1 MTSVGGR
8 TRLPHGVGAREFA
21 EALTAFRAVLG
32 DSRVLTAEAVALT
45 GYDDPQAVC
54 GAGHF
59 APSAALLPRS
69 VEEVRQLL
77 PLAGRHRIPLAPA
90 LPGRHTG
97 LGGAAP
103 RLPGAVVLDLAGLNR
118 IVAVDA
124 TFGHAVVEPGVT
136 FADLAAHL
144 AAHRLPYRLDPVD
157 LGWGSVLGHALDTGG
172 LAPYEDEPP
181 LWCGL
186 EVVLPDGE
194 LVRTGTGAVPGA
206 RTAHLWPYGHGPSF
220 DTMFAPLNLGVVT
233 RLGVRLRPAPA
244 DRRSYVVTVPRAD
257 DLGPLVDIL
266 RALRADGTLTEPPIV
281 RGPLLAAAAAGRR
294 REDFPGVPGPVPE
307 DAVASVVRELRLGH
321 WTAYGTLAGH
331 PAVVNARWA
340 ALREALEPVP
350 GARCTLGEPGADR
363 APAGLWGD
371 AADGWLKH
379 GGHLAVTPVLPA
391 TGADALG
398 QYGSTRRLLHAA
410 DHDYLGSFVVGRRVL
425 HHHVPVVFDVHD
437 PDGRAGALALAR
449 RLVTRA
455 AADGLGVRQ
464 AHPALMDEVA
474 AAYAEHDHALRRLGE
489 RVKDT
494 LDPAGV
500 LAPGSHGLWP
510 RRYRGLGL

>member
-1 MTSVGGR
+1 MTPVDGR

-21 EALTAFRAVLG
+21 EALAAFRAVLS
-32 DSRVLTAEAVALT
+32 DSRVLTSEAVALT
-45 GYDDPQAVC
+45 GYDDAQAVL
-54 GAGHF
+54 GPGHF
-59 APSAALLPRS
+59 APSAALLPGT

-77 PLAGRHRIPLAPA
+77 RLAGRHRIPLAPA
-90 LPGRHTG
+90 LPGRNTG

-103 RLPGAVVLDLAGLNR
+103 RLPGAVVLDLSGLNR

-136 FADLAAHL
+136 FVDLAAHL

-157 LGWGSVLGHALDTGG
+157 LGWGSVLGHALHAGG

-181 LWCGL
+181 VWCGL

-194 LVRTGTGAVPGA
+194 LVRTGTGAVPGS
-206 RTAHLWPYGHGPSF
+206 RTGHLWPYGHGPSF

-233 RLGVRLRPAPA
+233 KLGVRLRPAPA
-244 DRRSYVVTVPRAD
+244 DRRPYVVTVPRAD
-257 DLGPLVDIL
+257 DLGPLVDAL
-266 RALRADGTLTEPPIV
+266 RALRADGTLGEPPVV
-281 RGPLLAAAAAGRR
+281 RSPLLDVAAAGRR
-294 REDFPGVPGPVPE
+294 REDFPGAPGPVPE
-307 DAVASVVRELRLGH
+307 DAVAAVVAELGLGH

-331 PAVVNARWA
+331 PGVVDAQWAV
-340 ALREALEPVP
+340 LREALASIP
-350 GARCTLGEPGADR
+350 GTRCTLGEPGEDR
-363 APAGLWGD
+363 TAAGLWGD
-371 AADGWLKH
+371 AADGWPRH
-379 GGHLAVTPVLPA
+379 GGHLAVTPLLPA
-391 TGADALG
+391 TGADALA
-398 QYGSTRRLLHAA
+398 QYRRTRRLLHAA
-410 DHDYLGSFVVGRRVL
+410 GRDYLGSFVVGRRVL

-437 PDGRAGALALAR
+437 PDDRAAALAVAR
-449 RLVTRA
+449 RLVARA

-464 AHPALMDEVA
+464 AHPALTDDVA
-474 AAYAEHDHALRRLGE
+474 AAYGACDHALRRLGE
-489 RVKDT
+489 RVKDA